1 MTNTNKTTTYSR
13 RPTKVVVLNQVFKVE
28 WLATLESHGSVDL
41 NKCVIQID
49 KNYPKGTM
57 VDTFLHELIHCV
69 NHVMDVS
76 DETTEEQSTTR
87 LATGLCTV
95 WKHNPKVFE
104 WIHKQLT

>member
-1 MTNTNKTTTYSR
+1 MSTNKTTTYSR
-13 RPTKVVVLNQVFKVE
+13 RPTKVVVLNQTFKVE
-28 WLATLESHGSVDL
+28 WLATLESHGCVDL

-49 KNYPKGTM
+49 KGYPKETM
-57 VDTFLHELIHCV
+57 VDTLLHELIHCV
-69 NHVMDVS
+69 NHVMDVN
-76 DETTEEQSTTR
+76 DKTTEEQSTTR